1 MVEEHCVEWP
11 RFKSGS
17 WVVPLLKGSNFYFLT
32 YLCIYSNIQTQK
44 GENENGNLRNC
55 QRSNFIPASLR
66 RKYGI
71 KDGTKIIITD
81 IGDAIVL
88 KPVTEQYLRNLQGS
102 LKGKGG
108 LKVLLEERAKDK
120 EREK

>member
-1 MVEEHCVEWP
+1 METYATV
-11 RFKSGS
+11 
-17 WVVPLLKGSNFYFLT
+17 KGQ
-32 YLCIYSNIQTQK
+32 IV
-44 GENENGNLRNC
+44 
-55 QRSNFIPASLR
+55 IPAALR

-88 KPVTEQYLRNLQGS
+88 KPVTEQYIRNLQGS

>member
-1 MVEEHCVEWP
+1 METYATV
-11 RFKSGS
+11 
-17 WVVPLLKGSNFYFLT
+17 KGQ
-32 YLCIYSNIQTQK
+32 IV
-44 GENENGNLRNC
+44 
-55 QRSNFIPASLR
+55 IPASLR

-71 KDGTKIIITD
+71 KNGTKIIVTD

-108 LKVLLEERAKDK
+108 LKVLLQERNKDK
-120 EREK
+120 GRE

>member
-1 MVEEHCVEWP
+1 METYATV
-11 RFKSGS
+11 
-17 WVVPLLKGSNFYFLT
+17 KGQ
-32 YLCIYSNIQTQK
+32 IV
-44 GENENGNLRNC
+44 
-55 QRSNFIPASLR
+55 IPATLR

-71 KDGTKIIITD
+71 KNGTKIIVTD

-88 KPVTEQYLRNLQGS
+88 KPVTEQYLKNLQGS

-108 LKVLLEERAKDK
+108 LKALAEERRKDK

>member
-1 MVEEHCVEWP
+1 METYATV
-11 RFKSGS
+11 
-17 WVVPLLKGSNFYFLT
+17 KGQ
-32 YLCIYSNIQTQK
+32 IV
-44 GENENGNLRNC
+44 
-55 QRSNFIPASLR
+55 IPATLR

-71 KDGTKIIITD
+71 RNGTKIIVTD

-108 LKVLLEERAKDK
+108 LKVLLDERSKDK
-120 EREK
+120 ERE